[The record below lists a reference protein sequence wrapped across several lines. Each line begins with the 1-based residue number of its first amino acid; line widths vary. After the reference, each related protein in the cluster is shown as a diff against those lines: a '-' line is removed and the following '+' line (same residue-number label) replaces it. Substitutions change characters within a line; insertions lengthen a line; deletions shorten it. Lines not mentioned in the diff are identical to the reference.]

1 MYAAVRVGMGCKMN
15 KSEMRTII
23 DQRIITLVDKY
34 YYDCEHGFS
43 EFRDMYISAIIENLL
58 LSFRFGLLSIS
69 DYLRLVDICVMI
81 GSGCTM
87 EERLKHEH

>member
-1 MYAAVRVGMGCKMN
+1 MN

-34 YYDCEHGFS
+34 YYDCDFGS
-43 EFRDMYISAIIENLL
+43 RDYCEDYVFAIIEDLL
-58 LSFRFGLLSIS
+58 LAFRFGLIGLW
-69 DYLRLVDICVMI
+69 DCLNLVDICVYI
-81 GSGCTM
+81 GSGLTM